1 MHRLGIPYASLEIG
15 DRANFSFIPKLRASL
30 SLNTTTNSVTF
41 KTILE
46 SIDRSN
52 TAFSSNFN
60 DPCFST
66 VSAAALLGF
75 LGGLLFALLT
85 VDC

>member
-41 KTILE
+41 KT
-46 SIDRSN
+46 
-52 TAFSSNFN
+52 FSSNFN

-85 VDC
+85 VAC

>member
-41 KTILE
+41 KTIL

-75 LGGLLFALLT
+75 FGGLLFALLT
-85 VDC
+85 VAW